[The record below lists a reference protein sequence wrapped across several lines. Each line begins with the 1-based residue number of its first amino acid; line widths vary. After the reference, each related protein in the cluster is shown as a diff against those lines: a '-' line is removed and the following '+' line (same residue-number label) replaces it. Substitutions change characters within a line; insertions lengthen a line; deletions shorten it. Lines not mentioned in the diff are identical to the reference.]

1 LNANTF
7 FLPKAKINLQLGQ
20 RPRLSRLFIDKRSF
34 YFRNGG
40 LGSVFKI
47 QTINLEATTK
57 EYQKEALDALTFV
70 LKNAI
75 PFNYVK
81 LFV

>member
-1 LNANTF
+1 LFAPSF
-7 FLPKAKINLQLGQ
+7 VDLLPVKRYLGNGI
-20 RPRLSRLFIDKRSF
+20 FH
-34 YFRNGG
+34 FRNGG

-75 PFNYVK
+75 
-81 LFV
+81 L